1 MKERGSRYE
10 EKQIE
15 LRKRAKRGDLEF
27 ALCAV
32 VLCLSPGFLFSLLI
46 VWLIQRGSDV
56 ARLIG
61 SAKGFIMMSGAWYL
75 AFVGS
80 GGTLVFVIAGILY
93 GLAGAGLGFSPNILV
108 FQAMKRDGGRPPRR
122 RRRQIR

>member
-61 SAKGFIMMSGAWYL
+61 SHRYRRSGFVQDESVYL
-75 AFVGS
+75 MRANLSEEVHVAV
-80 GGTLVFVIAGILY
+80 LRL
-93 GLAGAGLGFSPNILV
+93 
-108 FQAMKRDGGRPPRR
+108 DDE
-122 RRRQIR
+122 